1 MLEAAF
7 ILAAM
12 AGTSAAPPLEPAAE
26 PVTVAYFYTVRWGFQ
41 QEFLDLF
48 RRNHYPVL
56 AEQVKSG
63 RILEIRTFEPTFH
76 GDGRADWTFLV
87 LLTFRNWAAL
97 ADPSGE
103 EEIKQRLYPDQERFR
118 REEQRRFEL
127 LEAHWDVP
135 LKSAPMNP

>member
-1 MLEAAF
+1 MLPAA
-7 ILAAM
+7 ILSAIVAALPVV
-12 AGTSAAPPLEPAAE
+12 PPPEPAAE

-41 QEFLDLF
+41 QEFLELF

-63 RILEIRTFEPTFH
+63 RILEIKTYEPTFH

-87 LLTFRNWAAL
+87 LLTFRNLAAL
-97 ADPSGE
+97 ADGSAE
-103 EEIKQRLYPDQERFR
+103 EEIKRRLYPDQERFL
-118 REEQRRFEL
+118 REERRRFEL

-135 LKSAPMNP
+135 LKPAPMLP